1 MTKPPSLYL
10 LFSLLPSSPFPYF
23 YPAFQDGKWTLAGD
37 FGNAGVSLEGIESS
51 EKNEQAKK
59 LYNYAVR
66 QSIQGNALK
75 TDENGIAMIGGLEQ
89 GLYLIAQTKVWTD
102 EKQGSYQA
110 SPYLI
115 SIPEEI
121 DGSYIWDVVTKPKSE
136 WITEA
141 PQHPEMPDIMSVLPV
156 FSSFST

>member
-1 MTKPPSLYL
+1 
-10 LFSLLPSSPFPYF
+10 
-23 YPAFQDGKWTLAGD
+23 
-37 FGNAGVSLEGIESS
+37 
-51 EKNEQAKK
+51 
-59 LYNYAVR
+59 
-66 QSIQGNALK
+66 
-75 TDENGIAMIGGLEQ
+75 MIGGLDQ

-141 PQHPEMPDIMSVLPV
+141 PQHPEMPDKNTETEKTEGAKTGDTSSAVLSLLLLI
-156 FSSFST
+156 FSSGAFIILCRKRRIYRKD

>member
-1 MTKPPSLYL
+1 
-10 LFSLLPSSPFPYF
+10 
-23 YPAFQDGKWTLAGD
+23 
-37 FGNAGVSLEGIESS
+37 
-51 EKNEQAKK
+51 
-59 LYNYAVR
+59 
-66 QSIQGNALK
+66 
-75 TDENGIAMIGGLEQ
+75 MIGGLEQ

-141 PQHPEMPDIMSVLPV
+141 PQHPEMPDKNTETEKTEGAKQEIQARRLCHC
-156 FSSFST
+156 FY

>member
-1 MTKPPSLYL
+1 MP
-10 LFSLLPSSPFPYF
+10 
-23 YPAFQDGKWTLAGD
+23 
-37 FGNAGVSLEGIESS
+37 
-51 EKNEQAKK
+51 
-59 LYNYAVR
+59 R
-66 QSIQGNALK
+66 Q
-75 TDENGIAMIGGLEQ
+75 
-89 GLYLIAQTKVWTD
+89 KVWTD

-141 PQHPEMPDIMSVLPV
+141 PQHPEMPDKIRNGEDGRSETGDTSSAALSLLLLI
-156 FSSFST
+156 FSSGAFIILCRKRRIYRKD

>member
-1 MTKPPSLYL
+1 MP
-10 LFSLLPSSPFPYF
+10 
-23 YPAFQDGKWTLAGD
+23 
-37 FGNAGVSLEGIESS
+37 
-51 EKNEQAKK
+51 
-59 LYNYAVR
+59 R
-66 QSIQGNALK
+66 QRCGA
-75 TDENGIAMIGGLEQ
+75 
-89 GLYLIAQTKVWTD
+89 D

-141 PQHPEMPDIMSVLPV
+141 PQHPEMPDKNTETEKTEGAKTGDTSSAALLLLLLI
-156 FSSFST
+156 FSSGAFIILCRKRRIYRKD

>member
-1 MTKPPSLYL
+1 MCIRDS
-10 LFSLLPSSPFPYF
+10 
-23 YPAFQDGKWTLAGD
+23 
-37 FGNAGVSLEGIESS
+37 
-51 EKNEQAKK
+51 
-59 LYNYAVR
+59 NYAVR

-141 PQHPEMPDIMSVLPV
+141 PQHPEMPDKNTETEKTEGAKTGDTSSAALSLLLLI
-156 FSSFST
+156 FSSGAFIILCRKRRIYRKD

>member
-1 MTKPPSLYL
+1 ME
-10 LFSLLPSSPFPYF
+10 
-23 YPAFQDGKWTLAGD
+23 DGKWTLAGD

-51 EKNEQAKK
+51 EKNEQAKQ

-121 DGSYIWDVVTKPKSE
+121 DGSYIWDVVTKPKASGSRKRRSILKCRIKIRKRRRRKE
-136 WITEA
+136 RKQEIQA
-141 PQHPEMPDIMSVLPV
+141 RRLCHC
-156 FSSFST
+156 FY